1 MAMTKERKSEII
13 KEFQKDKNDVGL
25 TQVQV
30 ALLTEEINNLTE
42 HFRTHIHDYHSK
54 RGLQKMVGRRKKLL
68 AYLKRTDVVEYREL
82 IKKLNLRK

>member
-1 MAMTKERKSEII
+1 MAMTKERKTEII
-13 KEFQKDKNDVGL
+13 KEFQKDKNDVGS

-82 IKKLNLRK
+82 IKRLNLRK